1 MRLGTFNVMHGRS
14 PRDGDVDL
22 ARFRAAVAS
31 LDCDV
36 LALQEVDAGQPRSG
50 GADLCAVAAD
60 ALGVAEEDRRFEA
73 TVYGTPGLAWRPAD
87 GCRSPGEPA
96 YGIAL
101 VSRFPVRGW
110 RAVTLGRAPVRSPIA
125 VPGPDGRPRLIL
137 LADEPRV
144 AIIARLATPV
154 APLTVVSTHLS
165 FVPGWNAAQL
175 RRLTRALRHDGAPG
189 EAGSPPLRGTA
200 GAADAGAGNAH
211 NVYNAGAVG
220 AGGAQGIDEAT
231 VILGDLNLPGPLPR
245 VLTGWRRLAAA
256 PTYPAHAPRVQFD
269 HVLARGT
276 VPPVAAVR
284 AEWTAVSDHRALIVD
299 LAGGR

>member
-14 PRDGDVDL
+14 PTDGGVDL

-36 LALQEVDAGQPRSG
+36 LALQELDVGQPRSG

-60 ALGVAEEDRRFEA
+60 ALGVAREDRRFEA
-73 TVYGTPGLAWRPAD
+73 TVYGTPGGAWRPAD
-87 GCRSPGEPA
+87 GNRSPGEPA

-110 RAVTLGRAPVRSPIA
+110 RVVTLGRAPVRSPIA

-144 AIIARLATPV
+144 AIVARLATP
-154 APLTVVSTHLS
+154 AGPLTVVSTHLS

-175 RRLTRALRHDGAPG
+175 RRLARALRHDTTREIG
-189 EAGSPPLRGTA
+189 
-200 GAADAGAGNAH
+200 
-211 NVYNAGAVG
+211 
-220 AGGAQGIDEAT
+220 EAT

-245 VLTGWRRLAAA
+245 MLTGWRRLAAA
-256 PTYPAHAPRVQFD
+256 PTYPVHAPRVQFD
-269 HVLARGT
+269 HVLARGI

-284 AEWTAVSDHRALIVD
+284 AERTAVSDHRALLVD
-299 LAGGR
+299 LAADR